1 MSAVKDIFQSV
12 KDLWSLFVGLR
23 VTGKYFMQPTL
34 TVHYPRETVD
44 EDVEQTYGGHV
55 ELVPKPK
62 NPLKPKCIGCMM
74 CVTNCPSGCL
84 TVVKAKAPKPTPE
97 EEQAMKE
104 AEARGEKVKKPKAP
118 KEPAKFMYDY
128 SLCSLCGTCIE
139 NCPVGSLRY
148 SNNIYFVGTSRKEFK
163 LDLLQRLQ
171 RQAEN
176 TAKAAP
182 EASEPEQAAETAKSE
197 A

>member
-12 KDLWSLFVGLR
+12 KDLWSLFVGLK
-23 VTGKYFMQPTL
+23 VTGKYFLQPTV
-34 TVHYPRETVD
+34 TVHYPRQTVD
-44 EDVEQTYGGHV
+44 PEVEQTFGGHV

-62 NPLKPKCIGCMM
+62 NPAKPKCIGCMM

-104 AEARGEKVKKPKAP
+104 AEARGEEVKKPKAP
-118 KEPAKFMYDY
+118 KEPAKFLYDY

-139 NCPVGSLRY
+139 NCPVGSLQY
-148 SNNIYFVGTSRKEFK
+148 SHNIYFVGTSRKDFK
-163 LDLLQRLQ
+163 LDLLKRLE

-176 TAKAAP
+176 AAKASGTAP
-182 EASEPEQAAETAKSE
+182 KAETAE
-197 A
+197 AASKEA

>member
-1 MSAVKDIFQSV
+1 MSAVKEIFQSV
-12 KDLWSLFVGLR
+12 KDLWSLIVGLK
-23 VTGKYFMQPTL
+23 VTGKYFLEPTI
-34 TVHYPRETVD
+34 TVHYPRQTVD
-44 EDVEQTYGGHV
+44 PEVERTYGGHV

-62 NPLKPKCIGCMM
+62 NPSKPKCIGCMM
-74 CVTNCPSGCL
+74 CATNCPSGCL

-104 AEARGEKVKKPKAP
+104 AEARGEEVKRPKAP
-118 KEPAKFMYDY
+118 KEPAKFLYDY

-148 SNNIYFVGTSRKEFK
+148 SHNIYFVGTSRQDFK
-163 LDLLQRLQ
+163 LDLLKRLE

-176 TAKAAP
+176 AAKASAAAP
-182 EASEPEQAAETAKSE
+182 KTAAAEAASKE

>member
-1 MSAVKDIFQSV
+1 MSAVKEVIQSV

-23 VTGKYFMQPTL
+23 VTGKYFVQPTV

-44 EDVEQTYGGHV
+44 EDVEQTFGGHV

-62 NPLKPKCIGCMM
+62 DPLKAKCIACMM

-104 AEARGEKVKKPKAP
+104 AEERGEKVKKPKAP

-148 SNNIYFVGTSRKEFK
+148 SNNIYLVGTSRDDFK
-163 LDLLQRLQ
+163 FDLLQRLQ
-171 RQAEN
+171 RQAEQS
-176 TAKAAP
+176 AKAVP
-182 EASEPEQAAETAKSE
+182 GASAVDTASAAKSE

>member
-1 MSAVKDIFQSV
+1 MSAVKNIFQSV

-23 VTGKYFMQPTL
+23 VTGKYCLQPTI
-34 TVHYPRETVD
+34 TVHYPRQTVD
-44 EDVEQTYGGHV
+44 PEVEQTFGGHV
-55 ELVPKPK
+55 ELVAKPK
-62 NPLKPKCIGCMM
+62 NPAKPKCIGCMM

-84 TVVKAKAPKPTPE
+84 TVVKAKAPKPTPAE
-97 EEQAMKE
+97 EEAMKE
-104 AEARGEKVKKPKAP
+104 AEAKGEEVKKPKAP
-118 KEPAKFMYDY
+118 KEPAKFLYDF

-148 SNNIYFVGTSRKEFK
+148 SNNIYFVGTSRKQFK

-176 TAKAAP
+176 VAAAAP
-182 EASEPEQAAETAKSE
+182 AAPQAASPETASKE